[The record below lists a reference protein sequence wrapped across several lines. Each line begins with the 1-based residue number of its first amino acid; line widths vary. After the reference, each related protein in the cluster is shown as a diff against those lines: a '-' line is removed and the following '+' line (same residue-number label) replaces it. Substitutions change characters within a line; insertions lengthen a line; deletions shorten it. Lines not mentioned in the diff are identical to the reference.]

1 MPTNSAPARRI
12 VVDERER
19 KSGIPELLS
28 KAGLATETKM
38 LPVADYIVGPGTAV
52 ERKTVRDLV
61 ASVFDGRLPGQC
73 EAMRA
78 NYERPVLLV
87 EGDLDQLGRI
97 VDNPFVFYG
106 ALCSVA
112 LGFGMP
118 VLPTASASH
127 TAVLLAAMCSSRPPG
142 GGPFIKKI
150 RKPAGLHEQQLALL
164 SALPGVGPK
173 LAARMLDKFGTP
185 SAALSSPASDLA
197 KVPGLGRARAERVRK
212 VAGPAAPRRRAD
224 QAALDG

>member
-1 MPTNSAPARRI
+1 MTPRRI
-12 VVDERER
+12 VIDERER
-19 KSGIPELLS
+19 KSGIPQLLS

-52 ERKTVRDLV
+52 ERKTVKDLV

-87 EGDLDQLGRI
+87 EGDLDELGRI

-106 ALCSVA
+106 ALCSVS
-112 LGFGMP
+112 LGFGIP

-127 TAVLLAAMCSSRPPG
+127 TAVLLAAMCSSRGPG
-142 GGPFIKKI
+142 SGPFIKKI
-150 RKPAGLHEQQLALL
+150 KKPSGLHEQQLSLL

-173 LAARMLDKFGTP
+173 LAGRMLDKFGTP
-185 SAALSSPASDLA
+185 SAALGAPASDLS
-197 KVPGLGRARAERVRK
+197 KVAGLGRARAERIRK
-212 VAGPAAPRRRAD
+212 VVGPGARRRRPD
-224 QAALDG
+224 QETLDS